1 MASVQYRSFRRK
13 AAALGCRC
21 LVNTP
26 FLFPTTRVTPADR
39 AEMMSAEATEVR
51 HTNQDPPGGANRGPA
66 GAPAVLLSERP
77 TGLFL
82 WLNDGVLLMS
92 LSFTCGR

>member
-1 MASVQYRSFRRK
+1 M
-13 AAALGCRC
+13 ALGCRC

-39 AEMMSAEATEVR
+39 AEMTSAEATEVH
-51 HTNQDPPGGANRGPA
+51 HTNRGP
-66 GAPAVLLSERP
+66 GASRGPGGPAVLLSEWP
-77 TGLFL
+77 SSTTGLLFL
-82 WLNDGVLLMS
+82 WLYEGVLLMS